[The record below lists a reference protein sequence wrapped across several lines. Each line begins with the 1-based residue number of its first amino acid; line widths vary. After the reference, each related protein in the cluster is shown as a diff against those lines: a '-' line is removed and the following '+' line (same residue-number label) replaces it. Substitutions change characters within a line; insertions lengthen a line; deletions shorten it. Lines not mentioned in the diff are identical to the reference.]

1 MKKFFSVLSLVLMLM
16 IPVAYGQ
23 DNSPIVKAEKLHKAF
38 AYAEAI
44 DQYQKAL
51 LKQPDNAK
59 ALRGIADCYRMT
71 NNTEMSEL
79 YYSKVVKLADVTA
92 ADKLHYAQAL
102 MYNAKYEEAKKYYTE
117 YSYVAS
123 NDERAQNSLAAITR
137 LDSFFADS
145 ARIRVHKIGMNSDKA
160 DFSPVPY
167 KDGVVFVSSRE
178 TGAKDKTHS
187 WTGNPYLALYYAGG
201 SGANL
206 RSAEVFAREMES
218 KFNDG
223 PVCFNKDGN
232 EMFLTRNNNT
242 VANRADK
249 VAKLKIVHSK
259 LTDGKWSSPEDLS
272 FVNAKYNT
280 AHAWLTNDGKRL
292 YFSSDMP
299 GGFGGMDIYYSE
311 KTKEGWGS
319 PVNVGNKINTKGN
332 EIFPFVNEDNTL
344 LFSSDGLA
352 GMGGLDV
359 FECLFAD
366 DNWSEPRNMGFPINT
381 NKDDFG
387 AVLNADGTKGY
398 FSSNRT
404 GGKGDDDVY
413 HVEIFKKIFVY
424 GIVTEKRTGKI
435 IGGAEVVLKDKSSKV
450 LGTTNADADGNYE
463 MELEFSKDYELTAQH
478 TGYSTETKETT
489 TKNFTTDRIELN
501 FQLDRQ
507 PFGIEGVV
515 SDKETKEPLDGSIVV
530 LMNTAGKELA
540 RVTTKADGYY
550 FFELEAEKN
559 YKVKGSHQ
567 GYFARSE
574 QVTTKGKKPGVI
586 RQDLPLEKLILNKA
600 IRLDNIYYDLA
611 KWNIRPDAAKELDK
625 LVQVLKDN
633 PTIIIE
639 LSSHTDSRASDK
651 YNMDLSDKRA
661 KSAAKYIV
669 EKGGIDKSRITGKGY
684 GESMLINQC
693 GNGVNCTEAEHQ
705 ENRRTEF
712 KVTSY

>member
-1 MKKFFSVLSLVLMLM
+1 
-16 IPVAYGQ
+16 
-23 DNSPIVKAEKLHKAF
+23 
-38 AYAEAI
+38 
-44 DQYQKAL
+44 
-51 LKQPDNAK
+51 
-59 ALRGIADCYRMT
+59 
-71 NNTEMSEL
+71 
-79 YYSKVVKLADVTA
+79 
-92 ADKLHYAQAL
+92 
-102 MYNAKYEEAKKYYTE
+102 
-117 YSYVAS
+117 
-123 NDERAQNSLAAITR
+123 
-137 LDSFFADS
+137 
-145 ARIRVHKIGMNSDKA
+145 
-160 DFSPVPY
+160 
-167 KDGVVFVSSRE
+167 
-178 TGAKDKTHS
+178 
-187 WTGNPYLALYYAGG
+187 
-201 SGANL
+201 
-206 RSAEVFAREMES
+206 
-218 KFNDG
+218 
-223 PVCFNKDGN
+223 
-232 EMFLTRNNNT
+232 
-242 VANRADK
+242 
-249 VAKLKIVHSK
+249 
-259 LTDGKWSSPEDLS
+259 
-272 FVNAKYNT
+272 
-280 AHAWLTNDGKRL
+280 
-292 YFSSDMP
+292 
-299 GGFGGMDIYYSE
+299 
-311 KTKEGWGS
+311 
-319 PVNVGNKINTKGN
+319 
-332 EIFPFVNEDNTL
+332 
-344 LFSSDGLA
+344 
-352 GMGGLDV
+352 
-359 FECLFAD
+359 
-366 DNWSEPRNMGFPINT
+366 MGFPINT